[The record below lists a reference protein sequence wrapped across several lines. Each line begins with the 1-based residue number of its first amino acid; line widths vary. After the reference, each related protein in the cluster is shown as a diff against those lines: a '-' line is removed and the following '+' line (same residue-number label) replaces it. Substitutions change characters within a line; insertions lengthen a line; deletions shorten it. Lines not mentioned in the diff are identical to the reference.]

1 MLPISSAFMMQALRG
16 SRATSSSAS
25 SMVGWLATKIT
36 PGSLRIGSRHEA
48 SMRIMP
54 VTEASHQNIR

>member
-1 MLPISSAFMMQALRG
+1 MMQALRG

-36 PGSLRIGSRHEA
+36 PGSSRSASRQLA

-54 VTEASHQNIR
+54 VTEARPQKVR